1 MAGLPALIDED
12 VQRLDSVLRELLVR
26 SESSIALIIDKGG
39 PLISQCGVVA
49 SFDSTTVAALAAGS
63 FCATQAIA
71 ERMGETTFSSIY
83 QQGQQNSL
91 LVTNIDEDL
100 LLIVVF
106 RAQLSVGLVKYYA
119 AFAIAQVAAQLDQ
132 ARRRTPDAS
141 TPDLVSMDA
150 LDVSGVF
157 RKAE

>member
-1 MAGLPALIDED
+1 MAGLPALIEED
-12 VQRLDSVLRELLVR
+12 VQRLDAVLRELLVR
-26 SESSIALIIDKGG
+26 SESAIALIIDKGG
-39 PLISQCGVVA
+39 PLISQCGGPT
-49 SFDSTTVAALAAGS
+49 SIDTTTVSALAAGS

-71 ERMGETTFSSIY
+71 ERLGETTFSSIY
-83 QQGQQNSL
+83 QQGQQHSI

-100 LLIVVF
+100 LLIVIF

-119 AFAIAQVAAQLDQ
+119 AFAIAQIAAQLDQ
-132 ARRRTPDAS
+132 ARQRAPNENL
-141 TPDLVSMDA
+141 DLVSMDV

>member
-1 MAGLPALIDED
+1 MAGLPALIEED
-12 VQRLDSVLRELLVR
+12 VQRLDAVLRELLVR

-49 SFDSTTVAALAAGS
+49 SFDATTVSALAAGS

-71 ERMGETTFSSIY
+71 ERLGETTFTSIY
-83 QQGQQNSL
+83 QQGQQHSL

-106 RAQLSVGLVKYYA
+106 KAQLSVGLVKYYS

-132 ARRRTPDAS
+132 ARQRSPDAS
-141 TPDLVSMDA
+141 APDLVSMDA

>member
-1 MAGLPALIDED
+1 MPGLPSLIEED
-12 VQRLDSVLRELLVR
+12 VQRLDAVLRELLVR

-49 SFDSTTVAALAAGS
+49 SFDAMTVSALAAGS

-71 ERMGETTFSSIY
+71 ERLGETTFTSIY
-83 QQGQQNSL
+83 QQGQQHSL

-100 LLIVVF
+100 LLIIVF
-106 RAQLSVGLVKYYA
+106 RANLSVGLVKYYA

-132 ARRRTPDAS
+132 ARKRAPDAAM
-141 TPDLVSMDA
+141 DLVSMDA

>member
-1 MAGLPALIDED
+1 MIDED